1 MILVKIST
9 REIGNLL
16 IQLLVP
22 LTMLRLKFRENVFF
36 MLCSG
41 LHINCW
47 LVVHGCDSF
56 WNVGGISSLCLW
68 NSQIDLVQNTKL
80 EKIPCHSPWCKGK
93 HTSSWPH
100 QVSSILFR
108 KLVADPKDRLGVNGV
123 EEIKAHPFFTGVNWQ
138 KLRYFLNN
146 EEKRSH
152 HISLRW
158 KIVGI
163 LRILITTMKN
173 SLGTLPSKNHKKAK
187 RKIPNLSDTP
197 TNQCSNPTPPW

>member
-1 MILVKIST
+1 MILVKISIK
-9 REIGNLL
+9 EIENLH
-16 IQLLVP
+16 IQLLAL
-22 LTMLRLKFRENVFF
+22 LTMLLLKFKENVFF
-36 MLCSG
+36 MLYSG

-47 LVVHGCDSF
+47 LVVYGCYSL
-56 WNVGGISSLCLW
+56 WNVGGLSSLCLW
-68 NSQIDLVQNTKL
+68 NSQINLVQNTEL

-93 HTSSWPH
+93 HPSSWPH

-173 SLGTLPSKNHKKAK
+173 SLGILPSKNHKKAK
-187 RKIPNLSDTP
+187 RKIPNSSDTH